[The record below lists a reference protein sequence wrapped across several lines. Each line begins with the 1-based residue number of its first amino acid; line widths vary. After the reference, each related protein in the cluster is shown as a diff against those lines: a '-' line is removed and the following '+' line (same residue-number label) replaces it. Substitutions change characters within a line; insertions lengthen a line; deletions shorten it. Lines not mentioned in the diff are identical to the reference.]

1 MLVNVHQKDFSI
13 MKQPSSICPNRALLQ
28 VARVLMGPLA
38 RGTVVAAALAMQ
50 LPTATAQT
58 ACVIPTAPAVA
69 WGGTCFAPQA
79 AASLNPGQMV
89 TVQNA
94 AAGYVGSLTRIC
106 ALNGILATIA
116 APCAARA
123 AILPK
128 LLQGQ
133 SGGDWTLSHAGQ
145 TKPVTLTVNSTGGC
159 TSTHNFVGSALV
171 NRDGSITLTVPPY
184 SGFASCTAPRP
195 YLQNPTSCTLTSP
208 SDGQS
213 VFTFAPG
220 FEVTSVPA
228 ENGKGGGCR

>member
-1 MLVNVHQKDFSI
+1 
-13 MKQPSSICPNRALLQ
+13 MKQPSSTGTNLALHQ
-28 VARVLMGPLA
+28 VDRMLMGPLA
-38 RGTVVAAALAMQ
+38 RGAVLAAALVMQ
-50 LPTATAQT
+50 LPTATAQA
-58 ACVIPTAPAVA
+58 ACVIPAAPSVA
-69 WGGTCFAPQA
+69 WGDNCFAPQA

-116 APCAARA
+116 APCAATA
-123 AILPK
+123 SVLPK

-133 SGGDWTLSHAGQ
+133 SGGDWTLSYVGQ
-145 TKPVTLTVNSTGGC
+145 TRPVTLTVNSTGGC

-184 SGFASCTAPRP
+184 SGFGSCTAPRP
-195 YLQNPTSCTLTSP
+195 YLQNPTSCTLISQ

-220 FEVTSVPA
+220 FAVTSVPA
-228 ENGKGGGCR
+228 ENGRGGGCR